1 MSNLMAFGAS
11 DGIQVSVRA
20 STSSRWSAMTS
31 WMSAAFR
38 RAERAISSQVR
49 HVSTI
54 GKIVKQQYV
63 LQMSPTIW

>member
-31 WMSAAFR
+31 WMSAAFC
-38 RAERAISSQVR
+38 RAERAFSRPSAVEEPAVMDGQFR
-49 HVSTI
+49 
-54 GKIVKQQYV
+54 
-63 LQMSPTIW
+63 